1 MRFYIQQ
8 FIRTI
13 MMAVFAVFFLRL
25 HVTGELARYVNP
37 KYDGMSQL
45 AAVIFVFL
53 TFIQFSRIWKSKKDN
68 QAHCSKECSHHH
80 GDDHSF
86 LKKVISYV
94 ILIFP
99 LLTGFSLPPQTLN
112 SSLAENKG
120 TLLSEGQSLDIVQES
135 DDHQYFP
142 AVENTDKNH
151 NEKPLPNNNYLQE
164 EAYQKKMKTLE
175 DVHSID
181 MNEDI
186 FSSYYEVIRASPR
199 DFVGKN
205 ITLQGFIYREEGLHS
220 NQLVISRFL
229 ITHCI
234 ADASVIGLLTEFE
247 QASSYEKDTWMEI
260 EGTLDV
266 TTHNGAELPIIKA
279 KRGRVIKEPSNPYI
293 YPVLRKMTD

>member
-1 MRFYIQQ
+1 MRFSIQQ
-8 FIRTI
+8 FIRTV

-25 HVTGELARYVNP
+25 YVTGELEMYVNP

-53 TFIQFSRIWKSKKDN
+53 TFIQFSRIWKRKKDK
-68 QAHCSKECSHHH
+68 QAHCSRECSHHH
-80 GDDHSF
+80 GHDHSF
-86 LKKVISYV
+86 LKKVTSYV

-99 LLTGFSLPPQTLN
+99 LITGFALPPQTLN

-120 TLLSEGQSLDIVQES
+120 TLLSQGQHVDIKQES
-135 DDHQYFP
+135 ENHYVP
-142 AVENTDKNH
+142 TAENTDTNR

-164 EAYQKKMKTLE
+164 EVYEKKMKTLE
-175 DVHSID
+175 EVHSID
-181 MNEDI
+181 MKEDM
-186 FSSYYEVIRASPR
+186 FSSYYEAIRESPR
-199 DFVGKN
+199 DFVGKT
-205 ITLQGFIYREEGLHS
+205 ITLQGFTYREEGLHS

-247 QASSYEKDTWMEI
+247 QASSYEKDIWMEI

-266 TTHNGAELPIIKA
+266 ITYNGTELPMIKA
-279 KRGRVIKEPSNPYI
+279 KRGRVIEEPSNPYI